1 MAKLQMQRLYICALR
16 RDRRA
21 ILETLQ
27 RLEVV
32 EIRDFNDEDAYLS
45 SVPESEEDILLTDR
59 VKQNVG
65 MIESAV
71 EVLKESA
78 NGKIGEPFF
87 LAGRKSKSDE
97 EQKNYLLEKYDKDI
111 ELAKLINSHHNNI
124 REKKS
129 QIAHIHAT
137 LESLKPWMNLDVPLN
152 FAGTKNTKFICGT
165 LPDSLTKNKIEEI
178 VDNAL
183 LNQEVTLDIPYEVQV
198 VSAIDLLTY
207 FTLICLRKDAD
218 KMTDVLRSCGF
229 VPPIVDG
236 DKLPSDIEKDL
247 LQKMEDANKSIE
259 ESKQI
264 ISSKVDNIEDLR
276 FLLDYEILRLDR
288 FAVVPKLVNASKV
301 FVLKGYVPMKYMNKL
316 TNILTSKFPMDIQ
329 IQNVDENDTDAPVLL
344 RNNGYSSPLETVI
357 ESYSLPS
364 TEDVD
369 PTIAV
374 SLFYYFM
381 FGLMLSDA
389 GYGFIIFMA
398 SLLGLVMFKDN
409 LDPGLK
415 KTLKMYLFCG
425 ISTIFWGV
433 MFGSYFGDIVDVVS
447 QKFFGTTVSIQ
458 PMWFFP
464 VKEPM
469 RLLTFSL
476 IVGIIHLFAGMFL
489 KGVTLAKKGD
499 YKGVF
504 AEVVLWYG
512 LLIGCIILLM
522 STEMLR
528 NVFKYDFLL
537 PSTLIA
543 FGKYLALLSAIG
555 IILTNGTAE
564 NFGVK
569 IAQGLYALYGIS
581 GYLSDV
587 LSYSRLLALG
597 LATGVI
603 ASVINMMAGMLVD
616 SSGKILGGILFAIV
630 IIGGHIFN
638 LGINALGAYVHTN
651 RLQYVEFFGKFYEG
665 GGEKFNPLKMN
676 TKYFKFKESI
686 KNV

>member
-1 MAKLQMQRLYICALR
+1 M
-16 RDRRA
+16 
-21 ILETLQ
+21 
-27 RLEVV
+27 
-32 EIRDFNDEDAYLS
+32 
-45 SVPESEEDILLTDR
+45 
-59 VKQNVG
+59 
-65 MIESAV
+65 
-71 EVLKESA
+71 
-78 NGKIGEPFF
+78 
-87 LAGRKSKSDE
+87 
-97 EQKNYLLEKYDKDI
+97 
-111 ELAKLINSHHNNI
+111 
-124 REKKS
+124 
-129 QIAHIHAT
+129 
-137 LESLKPWMNLDVPLN
+137 
-152 FAGTKNTKFICGT
+152 
-165 LPDSLTKNKIEEI
+165 
-178 VDNAL
+178 DNAL
-183 LNQEVTLDIPYEVQV
+183 LNQEVALDIPYEVQV
-198 VSAIDLLTY
+198 VSAIDVLTY

-264 ISSKVDNIEDLR
+264 ISSKIENIDDLR
-276 FLLDYEILRLDR
+276 FLLDYETLRLDR

-329 IQNVDENDTDAPVLL
+329 IQNVDENDMDAPVLL

-409 LDPGLK
+409 LEPGLK

-433 MFGSYFGDIVDVVS
+433 MFGSYFGDIVDIVS